1 MNATE
6 WQRRIDVSRWMKAAL
21 GVLVVGIL
29 TLGGVG
35 GYAFAQGGT
44 AKEASQPQGEE
55 FLNGVAAKLGV
66 PADQLKGAIQSTEL
80 EILDNAV
87 AQGKVRPAVADRL
100 RQRIEQGGL
109 LAPLRGSLGAQAR
122 LNVGQRVVLNAAAD
136 VLQMT
141 PQDLASEMRTTGK
154 SLAQVA
160 EEKGVSRDDLK
171 SGIIADVQKYFDQGL
186 ERLRANIDSII
197 DRTPGQTTAPSTQ

>member
-1 MNATE
+1 
-6 WQRRIDVSRWMKAAL
+6 VSRWMKAAL
-21 GVLVVGIL
+21 GVLVAGIL
-29 TLGGVG
+29 ALGGVG
-35 GYAFAQGGT
+35 GYALAQDGT
-44 AKEASQPQGEE
+44 EKEASQPRWEE

-66 PADQLKGAIQSTEL
+66 PTDQLKGAIQSTEL
-80 EILDNAV
+80 EMLDNAV

-122 LNVGQRVVLNAAAD
+122 LNVGQRLVLNAAAD
-136 VLQMT
+136 VLQVT

-186 ERLRANIDSII
+186 ERLRANIDNII
-197 DRTPGQTTAPSTQ
+197 DRTPAQPAAPSTQ